1 MLDILLNVI
10 SPIFII
16 IGAVALL
23 SRRINIDTSAL
34 AKVILYLFA
43 PALVLHGISSSTLA
57 ARELLQIA
65 ALALGVALV
74 QAAIAWLV
82 TRLMGYEKRL
92 SSAFIMTVILVNAA
106 NYGIPLNIF
115 AFGEAAEERAIFY
128 YVIGVTIVNTV
139 GMLIAARG
147 AEASAKEALGHV
159 LRIPLTYAGIAGLLL
174 KFLGVEI
181 PLPIERAVGVLGAG
195 AVPAM
200 LVILGLQLSSIRVR
214 GRMQPVVLAVAL
226 KLALAPIL
234 AYAIALALG
243 LEGVTR
249 NVAVVQ
255 SSMPTAVMAV
265 VIATEFKSDT
275 EFTAAVILVSTLA
288 SIISLSILIYVLGG

>member
-10 SPIFII
+10 GPIFII

-23 SRRINIDTSAL
+23 SRRITIDTQTLS
-34 AKVILYLFA
+34 KVILYLFS
-43 PALVLHGISSSTLA
+43 PALVLHGISSSSLE
-57 ARELLQIA
+57 ARELLQIT

-74 QAAIAWLV
+74 QASIAWLM
-82 TRLMGYEKRL
+82 TRIIGYEKRL

-128 YVIGVTIVNTV
+128 YVISVTIVNTL

-147 AEASAKEALGHV
+147 AEASTREALRHV
-159 LRIPLTYAGIAGLLL
+159 LRIPLTYAGVAGLLL
-174 KFLGVEI
+174 KLLGVEL
-181 PLPIERAVGVLGAG
+181 PLPLTRAVGVLGSG

-200 LVILGLQLSSIRVR
+200 LVILGLQLATIRVR
-214 GRMQPVVLAVAL
+214 GQMQPVALAVGL
-226 KLALAPIL
+226 KLALAPIV

-243 LEGVTR
+243 LEGLTR
-249 NVAVVQ
+249 NVAIVQ
-255 SSMPTAVMAV
+255 SSMPTAVMAIV
-265 VIATEFKSDT
+265 VATEFKSDT
-275 EFTAAVILVSTLA
+275 EFTAAVILISTLA
-288 SIISLSILIYVLGG
+288 SIISLSILIYLLGG